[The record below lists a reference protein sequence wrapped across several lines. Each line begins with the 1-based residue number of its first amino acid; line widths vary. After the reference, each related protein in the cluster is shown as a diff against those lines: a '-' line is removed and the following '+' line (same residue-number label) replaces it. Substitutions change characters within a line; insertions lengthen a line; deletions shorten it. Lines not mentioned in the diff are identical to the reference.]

1 MGFTVQDMLIT
12 AQEPYQMSMLGG
24 EKGWSNSID
33 WVLMVE
39 DYKVIQN
46 FSGRELAVTTGLGFD
61 SEEKLLELAEALVKK
76 NAAGL
81 IINSGYYIKNIPESV
96 ISYCNENDLPLIDV
110 PWEVYIAEMIKD
122 LSMRIY
128 MQETADSMISQSM
141 ILAIER
147 PDNQDDYRKELLPHF
162 DVDGDFQVVL
172 MGTESLDEMDTVDRK
187 KLSNRL
193 QIYLENIT
201 HNGIFFYYDG
211 YFVLVVNDVT
221 KKQLA
226 DIIENMIKVAKRRMP
241 DIPTYMGIGS
251 KCKDISMLHISY
263 KRAKAAILHAF
274 RTNQTK
280 VEFDQMGVMRMIYQV
295 TDGKLLEEMGRDQ
308 LLVLEEYD
316 KKHSSNYLETLEM
329 FLRYNGSIQ
338 AIAEA
343 LFTHRNTVMY
353 RLTNIKKLLGT
364 NLETPEERL
373 PYQIAF
379 LIRQMNHKSII

>member
-12 AQEPYQMSMLGG
+12 AQEPYQMSILGG

-141 ILAIER
+141 ILAI
-147 PDNQDDYRKELLPHF
+147 
-162 DVDGDFQVVL
+162 
-172 MGTESLDEMDTVDRK
+172 
-187 KLSNRL
+187 
-193 QIYLENIT
+193 
-201 HNGIFFYYDG
+201 
-211 YFVLVVNDVT
+211 
-221 KKQLA
+221 
-226 DIIENMIKVAKRRMP
+226 
-241 DIPTYMGIGS
+241 
-251 KCKDISMLHISY
+251 
-263 KRAKAAILHAF
+263 
-274 RTNQTK
+274 
-280 VEFDQMGVMRMIYQV
+280 
-295 TDGKLLEEMGRDQ
+295 
-308 LLVLEEYD
+308 
-316 KKHSSNYLETLEM
+316 
-329 FLRYNGSIQ
+329 
-338 AIAEA
+338 
-343 LFTHRNTVMY
+343 
-353 RLTNIKKLLGT
+353 
-364 NLETPEERL
+364 
-373 PYQIAF
+373 
-379 LIRQMNHKSII
+379 